1 MVKSAYAKQYN
12 ELTARHWWW
21 ISRRD
26 LILQL
31 VRQRLKNRST
41 GEILDVGCAGGQ
53 MLQELVALGRVTGV
67 EPDMNLAEEAA
78 KHEEF
83 HLIPE
88 SIENAPLETG
98 RYDLALALDVIEHI
112 ENDLG
117 ALRKIHGSLKP
128 GGQLILT
135 VPALASLWSE
145 HDVANKHF
153 RRYEKKQLMGVLR
166 EAGFQVELCRF
177 FFFWTVFPFLLRRW
191 LFRADPAD
199 SKKAEQYEVK
209 IPPSSINAILT
220 AYSSLEHHVAVGLP
234 FPCGTSLLAIAVKKG
249 D

>member
-1 MVKSAYAKQYN
+1 MV
-12 ELTARHWWW
+12 
-21 ISRRD
+21 ISRCD
-26 LILQL
+26 LILRL
-31 VRQRLKNRST
+31 VRQRLKNRSA

-53 MLQELVALGRVTGV
+53 MLQELVALGRVTGA
-67 EPDMNLAEEAA
+67 EPDANLAEEAA

-117 ALRKIHGSLKP
+117 ALRKIHRSLKP

-135 VPALASLWSE
+135 VPALTSLWSE

-153 RRYEKKQLMGVLR
+153 PSLCKNSIDRRLER
-166 EAGFQVELCRF
+166 S
-177 FFFWTVFPFLLRRW
+177 W
-191 LFRADPAD
+191 
-199 SKKAEQYEVK
+199 
-209 IPPSSINAILT
+209 ISS
-220 AYSSLEHHVAVGLP
+220 
-234 FPCGTSLLAIAVKKG
+234 
-249 D
+249 